1 MESLRRSGA
10 IFYILPALIVM
21 ALITLYPF
29 IYTVILSFHEWNLTT
44 FQGKQFLGI
53 DNYIQFF
60 NESDTRDSLKVT
72 LIYLVSCVGVEFI
85 LGIAIAFLFD
95 SKFKG
100 QNVIRN
106 LLLFPML
113 MCPVV
118 AGLIWRWIL
127 NAELGIANYIVQL
140 IGLSPIPW
148 LTQPRLA
155 LFSVILADIWQWT
168 PFIFL
173 ICLAGLQAV
182 PRGLIEAASI
192 DGASWVDIQRYISLP
207 IIRPVILTGLLIR
220 MIDAIR
226 FVDKIFVLTY
236 GGPGSATSVLG
247 FLIYLRGFKYFQM
260 GLTAAYSLVLLALI
274 ILLANILIRS
284 LKRKEK

>member
-10 IFYILPALIVM
+10 IYYILPALIVM

-29 IYTVILSFHEWNLTT
+29 IYTVTLSFHEWNLTT
-44 FQGKQFLGI
+44 FRGKQFVGV
-53 DNYIQFF
+53 DNYIEFF
-60 NESDTRDSLKVT
+60 TESDTRDSLKVT
-72 LIYLVSCVGVEFI
+72 LIYLVSCVGIEFI

-95 SKFKG
+95 TKFKG
-100 QNVIRN
+100 QNIIRN

-192 DGASWVDIQRYISLP
+192 DGASWVDIQRFISLP

-284 LKRKEK
+284 LRSKEK

>member
-29 IYTVILSFHEWNLTT
+29 IYTVTLSFHEWNLTT
-44 FQGKQFLGI
+44 FQGKQFVGI

-95 SKFKG
+95 TKFKG

-127 NAELGIANYIVQL
+127 NAELGIANYVVQL

-182 PRGLIEAASI
+182 PRGLIEAARI
-192 DGASWVDIQRYISLP
+192 DGASWVDIQRFISLP

-284 LKRKEK
+284 LTRKEK

>member
-29 IYTVILSFHEWNLTT
+29 IYTVVLSFHEWNLTT

-127 NAELGIANYIVQL
+127 NAELGIANYVVQL